1 MQQQYAKGDAL
12 KEFVRALL
20 RKFLRV
26 SSPVLPTLLP

>member
-20 RKFLRV
+20 EGSDFSHLFFCALFL
-26 SSPVLPTLLP
+26 